1 MQHVLKTPN
10 CTTAMLSKMML
21 ILFGV
26 LFWVGNVSG
35 QSGCGAPTIDEIKA
49 INPESFKK
57 YDEGLL
63 NAVKNNQRPITG
75 STNPPPGI
83 PQTVLL
89 GTDQVVPVVFHLIG
103 SSACSLSNQ

>member
-35 QSGCGAPTIDEIKA
+35 QSGCGAPTIDEIK
-49 INPESFKK
+49 
-57 YDEGLL
+57 
-63 NAVKNNQRPITG
+63 Q
-75 STNPPPGI
+75 
-83 PQTVLL
+83 
-89 GTDQVVPVVFHLIG
+89 
-103 SSACSLSNQ
+103 